1 MTPRRRAHGLT
12 LTELLV
18 TSALLALLLG
28 LVSQFF
34 VVQSRA
40 ANLQKAHN
48 EANEATRTALGLI
61 AWDLQNAGYRVTVS
75 ATNKA
80 ISMTDSTHK
89 DVVTTRFFNDDQ
101 ATPVAQKVR
110 YDLAQGVGETVTSL
124 RRAQFADTLTAPPQ
138 DMQATIASMVGFNVR
153 YETRADQFV
162 TPTGTLAT
170 KSCPT
175 GSTPVPPGAVGV
187 LIQNCGVSWTWADTP
202 LRLVRQVKVQVLS
215 RSETRVPRY
224 SMNRTFSFEGA
235 TASTFTAEPGYVYH
249 FAEQTVLVPNLGR

>member
-1 MTPRRRAHGLT
+1 MTPYRRAHGLT
-12 LTELLV
+12 LIEVLV
-18 TSALLALLLG
+18 TSALVALLLG

-34 VVQSRA
+34 VAQSRA
-40 ANLQKAHN
+40 ANLQKAQN
-48 EANEATRTALGLI
+48 EANEATRNALGLI
-61 AWDLQNAGYRVTVS
+61 AWDLQNAGYRVSVS

-80 ISMTDSTHK
+80 IAMTNSTHK
-89 DVVTTRFFNDDQ
+89 DVVTTRFFNDDL

-124 RRAQFADTLTAPPQ
+124 RRAQFADTLTTPPQ

-162 TPTGTLAT
+162 TPTGALAT
-170 KSCPT
+170 RTCPT
-175 GSTPVPPGAVGV
+175 GSTAVPAGAVGI
-187 LIQNCGVSWTWADTP
+187 LIENCSVNWAWSDAP

-224 SMNRTFSFEGA
+224 SMNQNFTFEGA
-235 TASTFTAEPGYVYH
+235 TASTLTADPGYVYH

>member
-1 MTPRRRAHGLT
+1 MTPYRRAHGLT
-12 LTELLV
+12 LIEVLV
-18 TSALLALLLG
+18 TSVLVALLLG

-34 VVQSRA
+34 VAQSRA
-40 ANLQKAHN
+40 ANLQKAQN

-61 AWDLQNAGYRVTVS
+61 AWDLQNAGYRVSVS

-80 ISMTDSTHK
+80 IAMTNSTHK
-89 DVVTTRFFNDDQ
+89 DVVTTRFLNDDQ

-124 RRAQFADTLTAPPQ
+124 RRAQFADTLTTPPQ

-162 TPTGTLAT
+162 APTGTVSRT
-170 KSCPT
+170 CPT
-175 GSTPVPPGAVGV
+175 GSTPVPAGAVGL
-187 LIQNCGVSWTWADTP
+187 LIQNCSVNWAWSDTP

-224 SMNRTFSFEGA
+224 TMNQTFTFEGA
-235 TASTFTAEPGYVYH
+235 ATSTLTADPGYVYH